1 MSDVFISYSRE
12 DRGRAQQLA
21 SVFEQQGWTV
31 WWDKVIPPGMEYSEV
46 IAQQLAAAKAV
57 VVLWSRT
64 SAESVWVRDE
74 AQEGATRR
82 NLVSVLVEQI
92 TPPLGFRQFQAG
104 DLSGWAGSPEDEN
117 LRGVLQSVA
126 ELIKKPYTPPPAE
139 ERPAPPAR
147 LTWLYLVVGVAVFAF
162 LVFAAY
168 RLLRAP
174 GTGTNVDN
182 KSLVVGNGNSGQQQP
197 SPAGCSREARIKA
210 ADLTGKGLTYID
222 PGGNRDA
229 AILQFNEAI
238 AECPEYVDAYNYRG
252 QAYAV
257 LGRNDRAISD
267 FNKVIELSSD
277 PVTDG
282 EAQKFIAS
290 LGAAPPQHQPSPKT
304 PPETPSNT
312 QSANTSGGATPTPAG
327 RNANAVVI
335 ETGTE
340 PPRVQVRD
348 IFAAEKTTRI
358 NATTRLIIEKKNDPA
373 AVHLAV
379 QTALAHPENKSGV
392 INTLVYLESVDP
404 SILKQFRP
412 EIEKLLVVAEKNGS
426 QTVDHVK
433 KIRARIGG
441 GGGCVPDASGLN
453 CP

>member
-31 WWDKVIPPGMEYSEV
+31 WWDKVIPPGMEYSDV
-46 IAQQLAAAKAV
+46 ITQQLAAAKAV

-104 DLSGWAGSPEDEN
+104 DLSGWDGSPEDEN

-126 ELIKKPYTPPPAE
+126 ELIKKPYTPPPAV
-139 ERPAPPAR
+139 ERPVPPAR
-147 LTWLYLVVGVAVFAF
+147 LTWLYLAVGVALFAF
-162 LVFAAY
+162 LLFAAY
-168 RLLRAP
+168 RLMRAP
-174 GTGTNVDN
+174 GPGPNVDN

-197 SPAGCSREARIKA
+197 SPAGCSRESRIKA

-257 LGRNDRAISD
+257 LGKNDKAISD

-304 PPETPSNT
+304 SPEMPSNT
-312 QSANTSGGATPTPAG
+312 QSANAGGATPTPSG
-327 RNANAVVI
+327 RNANSVVI
-335 ETGTE
+335 VKGTE

-373 AVHLAV
+373 AVRLAV

-392 INTLVYLESVDP
+392 INTLVYLESVP
-404 SILKQFRP
+404 PEILKQNRA
-412 EIEKLLVVAEKNGS
+412 EIEKLLAVAKDNGP
-426 QTVDHVK
+426 QTVDHITKVQ
-433 KIRARIGG
+433 ALLDG
-441 GGGCVPDASGLN
+441 
-453 CP
+453 